1 MIKDTNK
8 RYFVTIS
15 HTDYEELKAIAKKEN
30 RSVSRQ
36 SLQFIQ
42 EGMKKYKEE
51 KRGS

>member
-8 RYFVTIS
+8 RFFVTIS
-15 HTDYEELKAIAKKEN
+15 LTEYDELKEIAKKEN

-42 EGMKKYKEE
+42 EGIKKHKE
-51 KRGS
+51 KRSN